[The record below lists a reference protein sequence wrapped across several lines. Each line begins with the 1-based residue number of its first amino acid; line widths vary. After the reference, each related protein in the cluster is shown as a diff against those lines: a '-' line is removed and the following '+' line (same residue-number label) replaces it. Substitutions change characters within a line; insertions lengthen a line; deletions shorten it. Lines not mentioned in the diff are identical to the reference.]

1 MSLYGYKLE
10 PTGEAEWIGVYGGSE
25 AHWAARG
32 KRLDGYY
39 GWAWVT
45 ACRRLVQPSHFH
57 HWGSGQT
64 PAGSSYAGEPRCEEC
79 VTALADASPQTK
91 PSSLDSHP
99 LPGEGN
105 PPHAAMG
112 CAICGARTPE
122 QEDELRRQRQ

>member
-25 AHWAARG
+25 AHWGARG

-45 ACRRLVQPSHFH
+45 ACRRLVRPSHFH
-57 HWGSGQT
+57 HWGSGQMPT
-64 PAGSSYAGEPRCEEC
+64 GSGYSGEPRCTEC
-79 VTALADASPQTK
+79 VNALAEAARQAKADLPD
-91 PSSLDSHP
+91 LHP

-105 PPHAAMG
+105 PPHAALG
-112 CAICGARTPE
+112 CPRLGDGRAG
-122 QEDELRRQRQ
+122 